1 MIINLSCSST
11 ALLQSQMV
19 RQLPTTQSRALF
31 SRLLRNALPGFR
43 YSTPA
48 SEEGEQKEKRGG
60 ENATGRDRAR
70 EENGEAPRGE
80 DQGLAKG
87 LFHHWADHHR
97 QDQRRGFVVEFFHQ
111 IPQDSKDPHYD
122 AVADIVA
129 DAVGADEAEQEDER
143 EQDRVGHSEEP
154 GPHWYERQIQDQK
167 HGVADVHAGDNPPE
181 DIGGLL
187 HQKGTGLKPV
197 NHQRPKQDRHDRVG
211 GNAKRQKRDEGA
223 AGSSVVG
230 GFWPGHALDGSFAE
244 PLGVFGRPLFNGVRD
259 EGSDDGT
266 SAGKNAQEKPQ
277 HRSPQDRHGLE
288 APVLAAW

>member
-80 DQGLAKG
+80 DQGLAKS

-97 QDQRRGFVVEFFHQ
+97 QNQRRGFVVEFFHQ

-129 DAVGADEAEQEDER
+129 DAVGADEAEQEDEG

-187 HQKGTGLKPV
+187 HEKGAGLKPFFLNDTAHTEIYTLSLHDALPIPTPMTEKLVLTPYGRCPVADGEVGPLVARSEEHTSELQSHV
-197 NHQRPKQDRHDRVG
+197 NLVCR
-211 GNAKRQKRDEGA
+211 
-223 AGSSVVG
+223 
-230 GFWPGHALDGSFAE
+230 L
-244 PLGVFGRPLFNGVRD
+244 L
-259 EGSDDGT
+259 
-266 SAGKNAQEKPQ
+266 
-277 HRSPQDRHGLE
+277 LE
-288 APVLAAW
+288 